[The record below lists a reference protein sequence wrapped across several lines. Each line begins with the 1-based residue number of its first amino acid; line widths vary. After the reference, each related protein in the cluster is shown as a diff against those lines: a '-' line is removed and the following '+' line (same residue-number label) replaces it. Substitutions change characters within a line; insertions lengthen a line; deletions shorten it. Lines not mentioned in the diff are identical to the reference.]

1 MGLLPL
7 LDASDVLVLHCPLC
21 YFHTHW
27 LNHLE
32 IHFNHEHS
40 SENVDFMLYQC
51 SVCRKIASCKTFLNE
66 HIDIRHKRNV
76 KSTLQSCRTQSPND
90 TIQIMRIHVFNQ
102 QILKS
107 WIMGLTMPRLQ
118 LLMRLLRGV
127 ITVVIYYT

>member
-40 SENVDFMLYQC
+40 NENVDFMLYQC
-51 SVCRKIASCKTFLNE
+51 SKCRKIASCKTFLYE
-66 HIDIRHKRNV
+66 HIDICHKRSDSYNY
-76 KSTLQSCRTQSPND
+76 
-90 TIQIMRIHVFNQ
+90 QIPCINLKNYIGFKQNLMIIIIIIYQRI
-102 QILKS
+102 L
-107 WIMGLTMPRLQ
+107 
-118 LLMRLLRGV
+118 
-127 ITVVIYYT
+127 